1 MPFGFSRSRAPR
13 TTEAYVSVFG
23 DFERFCAQIDASPLP
38 ALADTVLDFLRAREP
53 THSTSALSIR
63 KSAIVAAH
71 CDARAR
77 LPTDQRAPYMIE
89 HDDKLKMGWKE
100 IMRRK
105 GNRHTP
111 REAVGGA
118 RIKDILAQLPDTLKG
133 TMDRAILLVGL
144 ACALR
149 RSEIAALNVDD
160 IEIGAEDM
168 IVHIRRSKTDQQGN
182 GVPLAASRTG
192 RDICP
197 IAAMEQWLKDSGITE
212 GALFR
217 HPKFKCTRRI
227 QPEYVYGLMKRYGE
241 LAFGDAKLLG
251 SHSLRRGCITD
262 IHEAGVDARSGMLH
276 SRHVTP
282 SIYFGYVQGKEAAKN
297 PAVAAMARGF
307 SGNYQGYVPSGRPRL

>member
-1 MPFGFSRSRAPR
+1 MSFEFSRSRAPR

-71 CDARAR
+71 CDARSR
-77 LPTDQRAPYMIE
+77 LPTDQRGPYMLE

-100 IMRRK
+100 ITRRK

-111 REAVGGA
+111 REAIGGA
-118 RIKDILAQLPDTLKG
+118 KIRDILAEIPDTLTG
-133 TMDRAILLVGL
+133 TMARAILLVGL

-160 IEIGAEDM
+160 IEIGLDDM
-168 IVHIRRSKTDQQGN
+168 IVTIRRSKTDQQGN
-182 GVPLAASRTG
+182 GVALAAARTG
-192 RDICP
+192 RATCP
-197 IAAMEQWLKDSGITE
+197 VAAMERWLADSKITE

-217 HPKFKCTRRI
+217 HPKFGCKKRI
-227 QPEYVYGLMKRYGE
+227 APELTYLIMKKYGLR
-241 LAFGDAKLLG
+241 AFGDNRLLG
-251 SHSLRRGCITD
+251 AHSLRRGCITD
-262 IHEAGVDARSGMLH
+262 IHEAGVDAKSGMSH

-282 SIYFGYVQGKEAAKN
+282 SIYYGYVAGKEAAKN
-297 PAVAAMARGF
+297 PAVAAMARA
-307 SGNYQGYVPSGRPRL
+307 L